1 MEYRKLVTEKSDT
14 YSLHQKEIWPV
25 ELKKKNGEHADFKPS
40 ERQPHKV

>member
-14 YSLHQKEIWPV
+14 YSLHQEIWPV
-25 ELKKKNGEHADFKPS
+25 ELKKKNGENADFKPS